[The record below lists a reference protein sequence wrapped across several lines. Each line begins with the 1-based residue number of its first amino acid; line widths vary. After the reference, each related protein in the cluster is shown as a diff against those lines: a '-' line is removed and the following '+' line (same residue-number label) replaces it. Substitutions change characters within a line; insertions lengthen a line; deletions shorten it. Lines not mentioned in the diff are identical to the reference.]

1 MTASWMA
8 RRWCVVEREEQHDL
22 FIIDPW
28 HTHLVDINM
37 RLDVPVERTLCGDLL
52 PARPVFSELLRSV
65 LPQLCPECL
74 ARARSQ
80 RIAGRGAGQS
90 ARSRRAG
97 APGTG
102 ETADEFSQ
110 IDLEVVQGHKHA

>member
-22 FIIDPW
+22 FITDPW
-28 HTHLVDINM
+28 HTHLVDINL

-52 PARPVFSELLRSV
+52 PARPAFSELLRSI

-74 ARARSQ
+74 SHARAQ
-80 RIAGRGAGQS
+80 RMAGQGAGRSVRTG
-90 ARSRRAG
+90 RAG
-97 APGTG
+97 AARMG
-102 ETADEFSQ
+102 ETADEVRQ
-110 IDLEVVQGHKHA
+110 IGLDVFQGD